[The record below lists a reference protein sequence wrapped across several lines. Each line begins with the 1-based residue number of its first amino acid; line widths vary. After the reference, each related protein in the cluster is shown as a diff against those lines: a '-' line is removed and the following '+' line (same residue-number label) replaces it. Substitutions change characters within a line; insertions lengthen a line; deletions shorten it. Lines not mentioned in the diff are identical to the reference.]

1 MEQFAQIG
9 GAVAILAAF
18 IALQAGAVGAT
29 SWSYLLLNIVG
40 AAVLAVVAAVGR
52 DWGFLLLEVVWT
64 GVSGWSVIRKLRT
77 RREPGDVRLEGLE
90 PPAF

>member
-1 MEQFAQIG
+1 MEQMFQIG

-18 IALQAGAVGAT
+18 IALQIGAVDAT
-29 SWSYLLLNIVG
+29 SWPYLILNIIG
-40 AAVLAVVAAVGR
+40 AAVLGVVAAADR
-52 DWGFLLLEVVWT
+52 DWGFLLLETVWT

-77 RREPGDVRLEGLE
+77 PRDRQAVRSESLE